1 MAITSTKKIL
11 FQPVESKRT
20 FEEIA
25 DQIKRSIFDGTLD
38 PGDRLPSELE
48 LARQFNVGRQ
58 TIREALRFLE
68 MSGFITIHRGA
79 KGGPVIE
86 NTLLHIA
93 SNSLMN
99 AIQMQNITLNDL
111 TAARIEIERG
121 VLLHVLKSA
130 DASDV
135 RILQENVFKAKREIK
150 KGIRASALNVEF
162 HRLLARASK
171 NPVFE
176 IVVDSIMAVAAD
188 YLSRFELGLEQSKRS
203 VDDHEALLAAII
215 EKDTNKAIKILEDH
229 LRLLGS
235 LYQTVN
241 EME

>member
-1 MAITSTKKIL
+1 MATTSTKQIV
-11 FQPVESKRT
+11 FQPVETKRT

-25 DQIKRSIFDGTLD
+25 DQIKESIFDGTLE

-48 LARQFNVGRQ
+48 LARQFGVGRQ

-68 MSGFITIHRGA
+68 MSGFITIQRGT

-86 NTLLHIA
+86 NTILHIA

-99 AIQMQNITLNDL
+99 AIQMQNITLDDL

-121 VLLHVLKSA
+121 VLMHVMKNS
-130 DASDV
+130 DASD
-135 RILQENVFKAKREIK
+135 IKMLQENVSKAKGEIK
-150 KGIRASALNVEF
+150 NNIRASALNVEF
-162 HRLLARASK
+162 HRLLAKATK

-188 YLSRFELGLEQSKRS
+188 YLSRIELGLEQSKRS
-203 VDDHEALLAAII
+203 VNDHEALLSAII
-215 EKDTNKAIKILEDH
+215 EKNTTKAVKVLEDH

-241 EME
+241 DKE